1 MTSKIQVPEHIAK
14 ELEAEQNPPKEETK
28 IPYVKEEAR
37 VLDPTLI
44 DKSILERMPQPTGW
58 RILILPYA
66 GKGVTDGG
74 IQLVQST
81 VDQQRLS
88 TVVGYVVKMGQT
100 LQQTTFDESATRL
113 ESQKAQ
119 AMASL
124 QKAHEVADYEKVAQA
139 QDVLAKIAVQEQKV
153 QEGKIRMEQMQK
165 ETPVQQPQATVQQQ
179 PMFNSKMQNWID
191 S

>member
-1 MTSKIQVPEHIAK
+1 MTSKIQVPEHIEK
-14 ELEAEQNPPKEETK
+14 ELEAEQNLTKEETK

-44 DKSILERMPQPTGW
+44 EKSILERMPQPTGW

-88 TVVGYVVKMGQT
+88 TVVGYVVKMGPDCYKDKSKFDGPWCEEKQWV
-100 LQQTTFDESATRL
+100 LIGRYAGARFKLGDESECRIINDDEVIATIL
-113 ESQKAQ
+113 
-119 AMASL
+119 
-124 QKAHEVADYEKVAQA
+124 DPT
-139 QDVLAKIAVQEQKV
+139 DILAV
-153 QEGKIRMEQMQK
+153 
-165 ETPVQQPQATVQQQ
+165 
-179 PMFNSKMQNWID
+179 
-191 S
+191 

>member
-14 ELEAEQNPPKEETK
+14 ELEAEKNPPKEESK
-28 IPYVKEEAR
+28 IPYVKESAR

-44 DKSILERMPQPTGW
+44 DKSVLECMPQPTGW

-88 TVVGYVVKMGQT
+88 TVVGYVVKMGPDCYQDRSKFDGPWCEEKQWV
-100 LQQTTFDESATRL
+100 LIGRYAGARFKLGDESECRIINDDEVIATIL
-113 ESQKAQ
+113 
-119 AMASL
+119 
-124 QKAHEVADYEKVAQA
+124 DPT
-139 QDVLAKIAVQEQKV
+139 DILAV
-153 QEGKIRMEQMQK
+153 
-165 ETPVQQPQATVQQQ
+165 
-179 PMFNSKMQNWID
+179 
-191 S
+191 

>member
-28 IPYVKEEAR
+28 IPYVKQEAR

-44 DKSILERMPQPTGW
+44 EKSILERMPQPTGW

-88 TVVGYVVKMGQT
+88 TVVGYVVKMGPDCYKDKSKFDGPWCEEKQWV
-100 LQQTTFDESATRL
+100 LIGRYAGARFKLGDESECRIINDDEVIATIL
-113 ESQKAQ
+113 
-119 AMASL
+119 
-124 QKAHEVADYEKVAQA
+124 DPT
-139 QDVLAKIAVQEQKV
+139 DILAV
-153 QEGKIRMEQMQK
+153 
-165 ETPVQQPQATVQQQ
+165 
-179 PMFNSKMQNWID
+179 
-191 S
+191 

>member
-44 DKSILERMPQPTGW
+44 EKSILERMPQPTGW

-88 TVVGYVVKMGQT
+88 TVVGYVVKLGPDCYKDKSKFDGPWCEEKQWV
-100 LQQTTFDESATRL
+100 LIGRYAGARFKLGDESECRIINDDEVIATIL
-113 ESQKAQ
+113 
-119 AMASL
+119 
-124 QKAHEVADYEKVAQA
+124 DPT
-139 QDVLAKIAVQEQKV
+139 DILAV
-153 QEGKIRMEQMQK
+153 
-165 ETPVQQPQATVQQQ
+165 
-179 PMFNSKMQNWID
+179 
-191 S
+191 

>member
-44 DKSILERMPQPTGW
+44 EKSILERMPQTTGW

-88 TVVGYVVKMGQT
+88 TVVGYVVKMGPDCYKDKSKFDGPWCEEKQWV
-100 LQQTTFDESATRL
+100 LIGRYAGARFKLGDESECRIINDDEVIATIL
-113 ESQKAQ
+113 
-119 AMASL
+119 
-124 QKAHEVADYEKVAQA
+124 DPT
-139 QDVLAKIAVQEQKV
+139 DILAV
-153 QEGKIRMEQMQK
+153 
-165 ETPVQQPQATVQQQ
+165 
-179 PMFNSKMQNWID
+179 
-191 S
+191 

>member
-1 MTSKIQVPEHIAK
+1 MTSKIQGPEHIAK

-44 DKSILERMPQPTGW
+44 EKSILERMPQPTGW

-88 TVVGYVVKMGQT
+88 TVVGYVVKMGPDCYKDKSKFDGPWCEEKQWV
-100 LQQTTFDESATRL
+100 LIGRYAGARFKLGDESECRIINDDEVIATIL
-113 ESQKAQ
+113 
-119 AMASL
+119 
-124 QKAHEVADYEKVAQA
+124 DPT
-139 QDVLAKIAVQEQKV
+139 DILAV
-153 QEGKIRMEQMQK
+153 
-165 ETPVQQPQATVQQQ
+165 
-179 PMFNSKMQNWID
+179 
-191 S
+191 

>member
-44 DKSILERMPQPTGW
+44 EKSILERMPQPTGW

-88 TVVGYVVKMGQT
+88 TVVGYVVKMGPDCYKDKSKFDGPWCEEKQWV
-100 LQQTTFDESATRL
+100 LIGRYAGARFKLGDESECRIINDD
-113 ESQKAQ
+113 
-119 AMASL
+119 
-124 QKAHEVADYEKVAQA
+124 EV
-139 QDVLAKIAVQEQKV
+139 IAN
-153 QEGKIRMEQMQK
+153 IRC
-165 ETPVQQPQATVQQQ
+165 
-179 PMFNSKMQNWID
+179 
-191 S
+191 

>member
-14 ELEAEQNPPKEETK
+14 ELEAEQNLTKEETK

-44 DKSILERMPQPTGW
+44 EKSILERMPQPTGW

-88 TVVGYVVKMGQT
+88 TVVGYVVKMGPDCYKDKSKFDGPWCEEKQWV
-100 LQQTTFDESATRL
+100 LIGRYAGARFKLGDESESHIISDCHHTR
-113 ESQKAQ
+113 SYRYPC
-119 AMASL
+119 S
-124 QKAHEVADYEKVAQA
+124 
-139 QDVLAKIAVQEQKV
+139 
-153 QEGKIRMEQMQK
+153 IRRIN
-165 ETPVQQPQATVQQQ
+165 V
-179 PMFNSKMQNWID
+179 
-191 S
+191 

>member
-44 DKSILERMPQPTGW
+44 EKSILERMPQPTGW

-88 TVVGYVVKMGQT
+88 TVVGYVVKMGPDCYRDKSKFDGPLCEEKQWV
-100 LQQTTFDESATRL
+100 LIGRYAGARFKLGDESECRIINDDEVIATIL
-113 ESQKAQ
+113 
-119 AMASL
+119 
-124 QKAHEVADYEKVAQA
+124 DPT
-139 QDVLAKIAVQEQKV
+139 DILAV
-153 QEGKIRMEQMQK
+153 
-165 ETPVQQPQATVQQQ
+165 
-179 PMFNSKMQNWID
+179 
-191 S
+191 

>member
-28 IPYVKEEAR
+28 IPYIKEEAR

-44 DKSILERMPQPTGW
+44 EKSILERMPQPTGW

-81 VDQQRLS
+81 VDQQMLS
-88 TVVGYVVKMGQT
+88 TVVGYVVKMGPDCYRDKSKFDGPWCEEKQWV
-100 LQQTTFDESATRL
+100 LIGRYAGARFKLGDESECRIINDDEVIATIL
-113 ESQKAQ
+113 
-119 AMASL
+119 
-124 QKAHEVADYEKVAQA
+124 DPT
-139 QDVLAKIAVQEQKV
+139 DILAV
-153 QEGKIRMEQMQK
+153 
-165 ETPVQQPQATVQQQ
+165 
-179 PMFNSKMQNWID
+179 
-191 S
+191 